1 MTSLATRISLLPF
14 AAGAKFLPLLFVA
27 AAIFFTAIG
36 SAQAETSQEKMQ
48 DCLKRAVDMPDLAL
62 AEANAW
68 LKQGGGS
75 PALLC
80 RATAQFHTGD
90 FAQSANDFAQLAA
103 AERNPHQAS
112 FLYQQAGLAATRVN
126 DFRRAEQDYSQAL
139 KLEQQDPEIWANRAA
154 MRAAAQNYWE
164 AIDDLNHALT
174 IMPDMLEALRLR
186 GQVWYKLGNE
196 AKAEDDFRRV
206 AEMQAEDDVLKTGTP
221 PVRPVAAK

>member
-1 MTSLATRISLLPF
+1 MLATLS
-14 AAGAKFLPLLFVA
+14 AAR
-27 AAIFFTAIG
+27 
-36 SAQAETSQEKMQ
+36 AETVQEKTQ
-48 DCLKRAVDMPDLAL
+48 ACLKRAADMSDMAV

-80 RATAQFHTGD
+80 RATAQFHRGEFT
-90 FAQSANDFAQLAA
+90 QSSNDFAQLAA
-103 AERNPHQAS
+103 IEKDPHQAS

-126 DFRRAEQDYSQAL
+126 DFKHAEQDYGQAL
-139 KLEQQDPEIWANRAA
+139 KLEQSDPEIWASRAA

-174 IMPDMLEALRLR
+174 IMPDMIEALRLR
-186 GQVWYKLGNE
+186 GQVWFKLGNE

-206 AEMQAEDDVLKTGTP
+206 AEMQAEDDVLKTSAHAS
-221 PVRPVAAK
+221 RPAAK